1 MSKTT
6 ERRGISRVNALLVGV
21 LAVGALVALIAGN
34 PYNAITLAVMAAILL
49 GGALHA
55 ARPSSSD
62 VTRING
68 LEYRDERDGLLA
80 QKGFAAVGVAALV
93 MTVGTFFVTTLM
105 GQVQWYVLPQM
116 LVLAGVWAVA
126 NWLAVQRS

>member
-1 MSKTT
+1 MPKTT

-21 LAVGALVALIAGN
+21 LAAGAVVALIAGN
-34 PYNAITLAVMAAILL
+34 AYNAITLALMAAILL

-55 ARPSSSD
+55 ARPMASD

-93 MTVGTFFVTTLM
+93 MTVGTFFVTTLL
-105 GQVQWYVLPQM
+105 GQVHWYVLAQM

-126 NWLAVQRS
+126 NWLAARRG

>member
-21 LAVGALVALIAGN
+21 LAAGAVVALIAGN
-34 PYNAITLAVMAAILL
+34 PYNAITLALMAAILL

-55 ARPSSSD
+55 ARPTASD
-62 VTRING
+62 VTRIDG

-105 GQVQWYVLPQM
+105 GRVHWYVLAQM
-116 LVLAGVWAVA
+116 LVLAAVWAVA
-126 NWLAVQRS
+126 NRLAARRG

>member
-6 ERRGISRVNALLVGV
+6 ERRGVSRVNAIITGV
-21 LAVGALVALIAGN
+21 LLLGALVAVIAGN
-34 PYNAITLAVMAAILL
+34 LYNAITLAVMAVILL
-49 GGALHA
+49 GSALHA
-55 ARPSSSD
+55 ARPTASD

-68 LEYRDERDGLLA
+68 LEYRDERDGPLA

-105 GQVQWYVLPQM
+105 GQVHWYALAQM

-126 NWLAVQRS
+126 NWLAARRG

>member
-1 MSKTT
+1 M
-6 ERRGISRVNALLVGV
+6 LL
-21 LAVGALVALIAGN
+21 LGALVAVIAGN
-34 PYNAITLAVMAAILL
+34 LYNAITLAVMAVILL
-49 GGALHA
+49 GSALHA
-55 ARPSSSD
+55 ARPTASD

-105 GQVQWYVLPQM
+105 GQVHWYVLAQM

-126 NWLAVQRS
+126 NWLAARRG

>member
-6 ERRGISRVNALLVGV
+6 ERRGVSRVNAIITGV
-21 LAVGALVALIAGN
+21 LLLGALVAVIAGN
-34 PYNAITLAVMAAILL
+34 LYNAITLAVMAVILL
-49 GGALHA
+49 GSALHA
-55 ARPSSSD
+55 ARPTASD

-93 MTVGTFFVTTLM
+93 KTVGTFFVTTLM
-105 GQVQWYVLPQM
+105 GQVHWYVLAQM

-126 NWLAVQRS
+126 NWLAASRG

>member
-21 LAVGALVALIAGN
+21 LAAGALVALIAGN
-34 PYNAITLAVMAAILL
+34 HYNALTLALMGAILL

-55 ARPSSSD
+55 ARPAASD

-80 QKGFAAVGVAALV
+80 QKGFAAVRVAALV

-105 GQVQWYVLPQM
+105 GQVQWYVLAQM

-126 NWLAVQRS
+126 NWLAVRRG

>member
-1 MSKTT
+1 MSKST
-6 ERRGISRVNALLVGV
+6 ERRGISRVNVLLVGV
-21 LAVGALVALIAGN
+21 LLAGALVALIAGN

-55 ARPSSSD
+55 ARPTASD
-62 VTRING
+62 VLRING

-105 GQVQWYVLPQM
+105 GQVQWYVLAQM
-116 LVLAGVWAVA
+116 LVLAAVWAVA

>member
-1 MSKTT
+1 MAPSTRPGP
-6 ERRGISRVNALLVGV
+6 RRPA
-21 LAVGALVALIAGN
+21 
-34 PYNAITLAVMAAILL
+34 
-49 GGALHA
+49 
-55 ARPSSSD
+55 SD
-62 VTRING
+62 VLRING

-105 GQVQWYVLPQM
+105 GQAQWYVLAQM
-116 LVLAGVWAVA
+116 LVLAAVWAVA

>member
-6 ERRGISRVNALLVGV
+6 ERRGISRINAILVGV

-34 PYNAITLAVMAAILL
+34 TYNAITLAPMAAILL
-49 GGALHA
+49 GGAVHA
-55 ARPSSSD
+55 AWPSACD

-68 LEYRDERDGLLA
+68 LEYRDGRDGLLA
-80 QKGFAAVGVAALV
+80 QRGFAAVGVAALV

-105 GQVQWYVLPQM
+105 GRVQWYVLAQM

-126 NWLAVQRS
+126 NWLAVRRS